1 MSSKPEVR
9 KISSLSQQV
18 AKLFSEESFANL
30 VFESIPDAFFIKD
43 EQFRI
48 LYGNPA
54 LFDLYPKTI
63 HDKIIGYTTAEE
75 FDDPEQAAAFLENDR
90 LALET
95 GESAVVETLDFPD
108 GKRRTL
114 FTRKIRFENQ
124 DGTPHILGL
133 ARDITEI
140 VEGQDALKQS
150 EQRYALAAEGATVG
164 IWDYHV
170 GDERVFWA
178 PRAIDVIEHEFG
190 PDGPSFDEFIALIH
204 DADRDVTLEEFNA
217 HLESKT
223 PFNTEYRLR
232 RPDGTYKWIHARGQA
247 LWNGDD
253 QATRMAGSIE
263 DITSRKRAQLR
274 LMQQNEQLQEF
285 AHIASHDLKA
295 PLRGMYSH
303 LDMIKED
310 HSDSLH
316 PDVVERLDRMQTLTE
331 RMEELIVDLLKL
343 ARVAE
348 GERYAVPIDLNS
360 VVESAI
366 ALLPDH
372 GNARIKVESLPE
384 VACEPVSVRELY
396 RNLILNALKYN
407 TSDRPEVTVGVLE
420 QDQEGTRRPP
430 VFFVRDN
437 GIGIAEIYHENIFK
451 IFRRLHGKSEYGGGT
466 GAGLTFVKRIVERHG
481 GDIWVESAPDQGATF
496 FFTLSP

>member
-1 MSSKPEVR
+1 MATKPEVR
-9 KISSLSQQV
+9 RVFQLTQQV
-18 AKLFSEESFANL
+18 AKLFNEESFASL
-30 VFESIPDAFFIKD
+30 VFENIPDAFFIKD

-54 LFDLYPKTI
+54 LFDLYPTSL
-63 HDKIIGYTTAEE
+63 HDRIIGFTTAEE

-124 DGTPHILGL
+124 DGKPHILGL

-140 VEGQDALKQS
+140 VKGQDALRRS
-150 EQRYALAAEGATVG
+150 EQRYALAVEGAAVG
-164 IWDYHV
+164 IWDLDV
-170 GDERVFWA
+170 PQGTVVWST
-178 PRAIDVIEHEFG
+178 RALEVIEHDYG
-190 PDGPSFDEFIALIH
+190 PQGPSFDQFVELIH
-204 DADRDVTLEEFNA
+204 EEDRAFTLEEFDA
-217 HLESKT
+217 HINNGT
-223 PFNTEYRLR
+223 PFNVEYRLR
-232 RPDGTYKWIHARGQA
+232 RPDGTYEWIHARGQA
-247 LWNGDD
+247 RWNDAGE
-253 QATRMAGSIE
+253 ATRVAGSIE

-274 LMQQNEQLQEF
+274 LLQQNEQLNEF

-295 PLRGMYSH
+295 PLRGMCSH
-303 LDMIKED
+303 IDMIKED
-310 HSDSLH
+310 HGSALD
-316 PDVVERLDRMQTLTE
+316 PDVMERLDRMQSLTN

-360 VVESAI
+360 VVDSAI
-366 ALLPDH
+366 ALIPDWDH
-372 GNARIKVESLPE
+372 ASVEVAQLPE

-407 TSDRPEVTVGVLE
+407 TRERPEVSVGVLE
-420 QDQEGTRRPP
+420 QEPDSPRRPP

-437 GIGIAEIYHENIFK
+437 GIGIAAVYHDSIFK
-451 IFRRLHGKSEYGGGT
+451 IFRRLHGKDEYGGGT

-481 GDIWVESAPDQGATF
+481 GHIWVESTPGQGSTF